1 MTEDD
6 NIVSFPAKGTHAN
19 PNVEL
24 LTKPDAYALVQL
36 VDGNVITSYET
47 DNVAELIGMIDLLRH
62 DLIEDYKGGNRE
74 PA

>member
-36 VDGNVITSYET
+36 VDGHALTSYET
-47 DNVAELIGMIDLLRH
+47 DNIAELLG
-62 DLIEDYKGGNRE
+62 LIEILRDDLMSQYKGGR
-74 PA
+74 